1 MFPVVPSTPDRAPG
15 RRVPTQES
23 RPLVVRLATAFG
35 VLTTAE
41 VLLFVVGFLVQDLR
55 LDRVVVVLAVL
66 FLGAAAGSWMVLRGR
81 RWGWLVLTAGAVGVL
96 AALGML
102 ALVLS
107 ALGVP
112 SGLWVVAALAVGPG
126 GCLALGP
133 RREVREWVVLR
144 EGRRS
149 AEGHRSA
156 RGRRS
161 AARSR

>member
-1 MFPVVPSTPDRAPG
+1 
-15 RRVPTQES
+15 
-23 RPLVVRLATAFG
+23 VVRLAAAFG
-35 VLTTAE
+35 ALTTAE
-41 VLLFVVGFLVQDLR
+41 VLLLVVGSLVQDLR
-55 LDRVVVVLAVL
+55 RDRVVTVLTVL

-81 RWGWLVLTAGAVGVL
+81 RWGWLVLTAGAIGVL
-96 AALGML
+96 VALGML

-107 ALGVP
+107 ALDAP
-112 SGLWVVAALAVGPG
+112 SGPWVVAALAVGPG
-126 GCLALGP
+126 GCLALAP
-133 RREVREWVVLR
+133 RRQVREWVVLR

>member
-1 MFPVVPSTPDRAPG
+1 M
-15 RRVPTQES
+15 
-23 RPLVVRLATAFG
+23 VRLAAAFG
-35 VLTTAE
+35 LLTTAE

-55 LDRVVVVLAVL
+55 LDRVVVVLTLL

-81 RWGWLVLTAGAVGVL
+81 RWGWLVLTAAAVGVL
-96 AALGML
+96 VAMGML

-107 ALGVP
+107 ALGAL
-112 SGLWVVAALAVGPG
+112 SALWVVAALALGPG
-126 GCLALGP
+126 GCLALAP
-133 RREVREWVVLR
+133 RRQVREWVVLR
-144 EGRRS
+144 EGGRS